1 MGSREAL
8 TTGAPDDGASHTF
21 IARQPI
27 LDRDE
32 KIVGYELLSRADA
45 ETDHAPAR
53 HTRESDS
60 VLLFHALSNFGADT
74 LFGDKD
80 AFVNASLDALDGEH
94 LELIHPERIV
104 IEIADR
110 APAGRIAEIGE
121 QLAALRERGFRL
133 AGGGWMLDD
142 AFRAWLPLLGHLKID
157 VRELPPRDAQRLLG
171 LAALNNKLRLV
182 AERVETREVFERY
195 RDLGFHLFQG
205 YYFQRPRTLGTRS
218 ISPAHGNVLQLM
230 DLTRREADASAIEA
244 VLKRD
249 PALSF
254 KLLRY
259 INSSGFGLMCEVTS
273 FRHAVMILGYA
284 KLFRWLAVLFA
295 TVGANSVPPALART
309 VITRGRLMELLA
321 LKLLPRDQCDNAF
334 VVGIFSALDA
344 MLGMPMQ
351 QVLATL
357 ALPAEVTDALLEHT
371 GVYGPFLHL
380 VEACEGGDFNRLGD
394 LALAL
399 QLEPYSVSEAHM
411 SALAW
416 TETLGV

>member
-1 MGSREAL
+1 MGSREPL
-8 TTGAPDDGASHTF
+8 TPGAADDAASHTF

-32 KIVGYELLSRADA
+32 KIVGYELLSRADETA
-45 ETDHAPAR
+45 EHAPVV

-60 VLLFHALSNFGADT
+60 ILLFHALSNFGADT

-80 AFVNASLDALDGEH
+80 AFVNCALDALDGDH
-94 LELIHPERIV
+94 LELIHPERMV
-104 IEIADR
+104 IEIADGC
-110 APAGRIAEIGE
+110 PPERIAEIGAR
-121 QLAALRERGFRL
+121 LAALRERGFRL

-142 AFRAWLPLLGHLKID
+142 AFRGWLPLLSHIKID
-157 VRELPPRDAQRLLG
+157 VRNLDARAAQRLLG
-171 LAALNNKLRLV
+171 MAALHGKLRLV
-182 AERVETREVFERY
+182 AERVETREVFERF
-195 RDLGFHLFQG
+195 RELGFHLFQG
-205 YYFQRPRTLGTRS
+205 YYFQRPRTLGTKS

-230 DLTRREADASAIEA
+230 DLARREADPSAVET

-259 INSSGFGLMCEVTS
+259 INSSGFGLRCEVTS
-273 FRHAVMILGYA
+273 FRHAVMILGYG

-295 TVGANSVPPALART
+295 TVSANSVPPALART

-321 LKLLPRDQCDNAF
+321 LKLLPKEQCDNAF

-344 MLGMPMQ
+344 MLGMPMEK
-351 QVLATL
+351 VLGSL
-357 ALPAEVTDALLEHT
+357 SLPEEVTDALLERS
-371 GVYGPFLHL
+371 GVFGPFLEL
-380 VEACEGGDFNRLGD
+380 VEACEGGDFDRLGD

-399 QLEPYSVSEAHM
+399 QLEPYGVSEAHM

>member
-1 MGSREAL
+1 MGSRDPL
-8 TTGAPDDGASHTF
+8 SSDAPDDAASHTF

-32 KIVGYELLSRADA
+32 KIVGYELLSRADGEA
-45 ETDHAPAR
+45 DQAPTR

-80 AFVNASLDALDGEH
+80 AYVNCALEALDGEH

-104 IEIADR
+104 IEIADG
-110 APAGRIAEIGE
+110 ATPDRIDAIGA

-133 AGGGWMLDD
+133 AGGSYMLGD
-142 AFRAWLPLLGHLKID
+142 AFKPWLPLLSCIKAD
-157 VRELPPRDAQRLLG
+157 VRNLAPRDAQRLLG
-171 LAALNNKLRLV
+171 LAALNSKLRLV
-182 AERVETREVFERY
+182 AERVETRDEFDRY
-195 RDLGFHLFQG
+195 RALGFHMFQG
-205 YYFQRPRTLGTRS
+205 YYFQRPRTVSARS
-218 ISPAHGNVLQLM
+218 ISPAHGNVLQVM
-230 DLTRREADASAIEA
+230 DLVRREADASAIET

-273 FRHAVMILGYA
+273 FRHAVMILGYS

-321 LKLLPRDQCDNAF
+321 LKLLPREQCDNAF

-344 MLGMPMQ
+344 MLGMPMA

-357 ALPAEVTDALLEHT
+357 SLPDEVSDALLHRE
-371 GVYGPFLHL
+371 GVFGPFLHL
-380 VEACEGGDFNRLGD
+380 VEACESSDFRSLGD
-394 LALAL
+394 LAMAL
-399 QLEPYSVSEAHM
+399 QLEPYVISEAHM

-416 TETLGV
+416 TESLGL